1 MFFYVYTS
9 ILFVASLALA
19 AAPAAAQATGDLW
32 LRPGDALRVVIKNEP
47 DMSGDFPV
55 AADGSVM
62 LPIIGI
68 AQATDK
74 SVAMLRSE
82 LEARYARELAEP
94 EVQLTPL
101 VRVSVLGEVRT
112 PGLFL
117 VDPTHVVRDVIAL
130 AGGLTPSANRTK
142 VRITR
147 GGVETV
153 AEYEAGALALESGLR
168 SGDEIFVDR
177 RSWLGDN
184 LGIFIGAA
192 ASVAA
197 AAVTSLI
204 VR

>member
-1 MFFYVYTS
+1 MSLHMRKS
-9 ILFVASLALA
+9 ILIYTLLALGVR
-19 AAPAAAQATGDLW
+19 PAVAQAPQDLQ
-32 LRPGDALRVVIKNEP
+32 LRPGDALRVIVKNEP
-47 DMSGDFPV
+47 TMSGEFPV
-55 AADGSVM
+55 AADGTVM

-68 AQATDK
+68 ARATDK
-74 SVAMLRSE
+74 SVAMLWSE

-101 VRVSVLGEVRT
+101 VRVSVLGEVRN

-117 VDPTHVVRDVIAL
+117 VDPTHVIRDVIAL
-130 AGGLTPSANRTK
+130 AGGLTPSANRRR

-147 GGVETV
+147 GASEVV
-153 AEYEAGALALESGLR
+153 AEYEAGAAALEAGVR

-192 ASVAA
+192 ASVAV
-197 AAVTSLI
+197 AAVTSWI

>member
-1 MFFYVYTS
+1 M
-9 ILFVASLALA
+9 
-19 AAPAAAQATGDLW
+19 
-32 LRPGDALRVVIKNEP
+32 IKNEP
-47 DMSGDFPV
+47 AMSGDFPV
-55 AADGSVM
+55 AADGTVM

-82 LEARYARELAEP
+82 LEARYTRELAEP

-101 VRVSVLGEVRT
+101 VRVSVLGEVRN

-117 VDPTHVVRDVIAL
+117 VDPTHVVRDVIAM
-130 AGGLTPSANRTK
+130 AGGLSPSAKRNR

-147 GGVETV
+147 GGTETV
-153 AEYEAGALALESGLR
+153 AEYEAGAAALESGLR

>member
-1 MFFYVYTS
+1 M
-9 ILFVASLALA
+9 
-19 AAPAAAQATGDLW
+19 LW
-32 LRPGDALRVVIKNEP
+32 
-47 DMSGDFPV
+47 
-55 AADGSVM
+55 
-62 LPIIGI
+62 
-68 AQATDK
+68 
-74 SVAMLRSE
+74 SE

-101 VRVSVLGEVRT
+101 VRVSVLGEVRN

-117 VDPTHVVRDVIAL
+117 VDPTHVIRDVIAL
-130 AGGLTPSANRTK
+130 AGGLTPSANRRR

-147 GGVETV
+147 GASEVV
-153 AEYEAGALALESGLR
+153 AEYEAGAAALEAGVR

-192 ASVAA
+192 ASVAV
-197 AAVTSLI
+197 AAVTSWI

>member
-1 MFFYVYTS
+1 MSFHVPAS
-9 ILFVASLALA
+9 ILFGTFLALA
-19 AAPAAAQATGDLW
+19 AAPAAAQPTEELR
-32 LRPGDALRVVIKNEP
+32 LRPGDALRVLIRNEP
-47 DMSGDFPV
+47 AMSGEFPV

-68 AQATDK
+68 ARATDK
-74 SVAMLRSE
+74 SVGMLRSE

-101 VRVSVLGEVRT
+101 VRVSVLGEVRS

-117 VDPTHVVRDVIAL
+117 ADPTHVVRDVIAM
-130 AGGLTPSANRTK
+130 AGGLTPSANRAR

-147 GGVETV
+147 GGTETV
-153 AEYEAGALALESGLR
+153 AEYEAGSSALERGLL
-168 SGDEIFVDR
+168 SGDQIFVDR

-192 ASVAA
+192 ATVAA

>member
-1 MFFYVYTS
+1 
-9 ILFVASLALA
+9 
-19 AAPAAAQATGDLW
+19 
-32 LRPGDALRVVIKNEP
+32 
-47 DMSGDFPV
+47 
-55 AADGSVM
+55 
-62 LPIIGI
+62 
-68 AQATDK
+68 
-74 SVAMLRSE
+74 
-82 LEARYARELAEP
+82 
-94 EVQLTPL
+94 VQLTPL
-101 VRVSVLGEVRT
+101 VRVSVLGEVLN

-130 AGGLTPSANRTK
+130 AGGLTPSANRRK

-153 AEYEAGALALESGLR
+153 AEYEAGASALETGLQ

-177 RSWLGDN
+177 RSWLGEN

-197 AAVTSLI
+197 AAVTSWI

>member
-1 MFFYVYTS
+1 MRKS
-9 ILFVASLALA
+9 ILIYTLLALGVR
-19 AAPAAAQATGDLW
+19 PAVAQAPQDLQ
-32 LRPGDALRVVIKNEP
+32 LRPGDALRVMVKNEP
-47 DMSGDFPV
+47 TMSGEFPV
-55 AADGSVM
+55 AADGTVM

-68 AQATDK
+68 ARATDK
-74 SVAMLRSE
+74 SVAMLWSE

-101 VRVSVLGEVRT
+101 VRVSVLGEVRN

-117 VDPTHVVRDVIAL
+117 VDPTHVIRDVIAL
-130 AGGLTPSANRTK
+130 AGGLTPSANRRR

-147 GGVETV
+147 GASEAV
-153 AEYEAGALALESGLR
+153 AEYEAGAVALEAGVR

-192 ASVAA
+192 ASVAV
-197 AAVTSLI
+197 AAVTSWI

>member
-1 MFFYVYTS
+1 
-9 ILFVASLALA
+9 
-19 AAPAAAQATGDLW
+19 
-32 LRPGDALRVVIKNEP
+32 
-47 DMSGDFPV
+47 
-55 AADGSVM
+55 

-82 LEARYARELAEP
+82 LESRYARELAEP
-94 EVQLTPL
+94 EVQVTPL
-101 VRVSVLGEVRT
+101 VRVSVLGEVRN

-117 VDPTHVVRDVIAL
+117 VDPTHAVRDVIAL
-130 AGGLTPSANRTK
+130 AGGLTPSANRR

-147 GGVETV
+147 AGVETV
-153 AEYEAGALALESGLR
+153 AEYEAGAAELDARLR

-197 AAVTSLI
+197 AAVTSWI

>member
-1 MFFYVYTS
+1 MSFHVHTS
-9 ILFVASLALA
+9 ILFAASLALA
-19 AAPAAAQATGDLW
+19 AGPATAQSREELV
-32 LRPGDALRVVIKNEP
+32 LRPGDALRVAIKNEP
-47 DMSGDFPV
+47 AMSGDFPV
-55 AADGSVM
+55 AADGTVM

-82 LEARYARELAEP
+82 LESRYARELADP

-101 VRVSVLGEVRT
+101 VRVSVLGEVHS

-130 AGGLTPSANRTK
+130 AGGLTPSANRSR

-147 GGVETV
+147 GGTETV
-153 AEYEAGALALESGLR
+153 AEYEAGALVLEGGVR

-177 RSWLGDN
+177 RSWLGEN

-197 AAVTSLI
+197 AAVTSWI

>member
-1 MFFYVYTS
+1 MSFHVRTT
-9 ILFVASLALA
+9 ILFYALLALGA
-19 AAPAAAQATGDLW
+19 RSAAAQSPPELR
-32 LRPGDALRVVIKNEP
+32 LRPGDALRVMVKNEP
-47 DMSGDFPV
+47 DMSGEFPV
-55 AADGSVM
+55 AADGTVM

-68 AQATDK
+68 ARAADK
-74 SVAMLRSE
+74 SVTMLWSE
-82 LEARYARELAEP
+82 LEARYARELTEP

-117 VDPTHVVRDVIAL
+117 VDPTHIVRDVIAM
-130 AGGLTPSANRTK
+130 AGGLTPSANRRR

-147 GGVETV
+147 DGMETV
-153 AEYEAGALALESGLR
+153 TEYGAGVPALEAGLR

-177 RSWLGDN
+177 RSWLGEN

-192 ASVAA
+192 ASVAV
-197 AAVTSLI
+197 AAVTSWI

>member
-1 MFFYVYTS
+1 MSFHVQAS
-9 ILFVASLALA
+9 ILFGAFLALA
-19 AAPAAAQATGDLW
+19 AAPAAAQSTDEFQ

-47 DMSGDFPV
+47 ELSGEFPV
-55 AADGSVM
+55 EADGSVM

-101 VRVSVLGEVRT
+101 VRVSVLGEVKN

-117 VDPTHVVRDVIAL
+117 ADPTHVVRDVIAM
-130 AGGLTPSANRTK
+130 AGGLTPSANRR

-147 GGVETV
+147 AGVETV
-153 AEYEAGALALESGLR
+153 AEYEAGAAELDARLR

-197 AAVTSLI
+197 AAVTSWI

>member
-1 MFFYVYTS
+1 MRKS
-9 ILFVASLALA
+9 ILIYTLLALGVR
-19 AAPAAAQATGDLW
+19 PAVAQAPQDLQ
-32 LRPGDALRVVIKNEP
+32 LRPGDALRVIVKNEP
-47 DMSGDFPV
+47 TMSGEFPV
-55 AADGSVM
+55 AADGTVM

-68 AQATDK
+68 ARATDK
-74 SVAMLRSE
+74 SVAMLWSE

-101 VRVSVLGEVRT
+101 VRVSVLGEVRN

-117 VDPTHVVRDVIAL
+117 VDPTHVIRDVIAL
-130 AGGLTPSANRTK
+130 AGGLTPSANRRR

-147 GGVETV
+147 GASEVV
-153 AEYEAGALALESGLR
+153 AEYEAGAAALEAGVR

-192 ASVAA
+192 ASVAV
-197 AAVTSLI
+197 AAVTSWI

>member
-1 MFFYVYTS
+1 MPFHVHTK
-9 ILFVASLALA
+9 ILCAALLALVA
-19 AAPAAAQATGDLW
+19 RPVAAQAPAELW
-32 LRPGDALRVVIKNEP
+32 LRPGDALRVMIKNEP
-47 DMSGDFPV
+47 AMSGDFPV
-55 AADGSVM
+55 AADGTVM
-62 LPIIGI
+62 LPIIGL
-68 AQATDK
+68 ARATDK
-74 SVAMLRSE
+74 SVAHLRSE

-101 VRVSVLGEVRT
+101 VRVSVLGEVRN

-117 VDPTHVVRDVIAL
+117 ADPTHVVRDVIAL
-130 AGGLTPSANRTK
+130 AGGLTPSANRRK

-147 GGVETV
+147 GGTETV
-153 AEYEAGALALESGLR
+153 AEYEAGAPALETGLL

-197 AAVTSLI
+197 AAVTSWI

>member
-1 MFFYVYTS
+1 MRKS
-9 ILFVASLALA
+9 ILIYTLLALGVR
-19 AAPAAAQATGDLW
+19 PAVAQAPQDLQ
-32 LRPGDALRVVIKNEP
+32 LRPGDALRVMVKNEP
-47 DMSGDFPV
+47 TMSGEFPV
-55 AADGSVM
+55 AADGTVM

-68 AQATDK
+68 ARATDK
-74 SVAMLRSE
+74 SVAMLWSE

-101 VRVSVLGEVRT
+101 VRVSVLGEVRN

-117 VDPTHVVRDVIAL
+117 VDPTHVIRDVIAL
-130 AGGLTPSANRTK
+130 AGGLTPSANRRR

-147 GGVETV
+147 GASEVV
-153 AEYEAGALALESGLR
+153 AEYEAGAAALEAGVR

-192 ASVAA
+192 ASVAV
-197 AAVTSLI
+197 AAVTSWI

>member
-1 MFFYVYTS
+1 MSFHVHTS
-9 ILFVASLALA
+9 ILFAASLALA
-19 AAPAAAQATGDLW
+19 AGPAAAQSSEELW
-32 LRPGDALRVVIKNEP
+32 LRPGDALRVIVKNEP
-47 DMSGDFPV
+47 AMSGDFPV
-55 AADGSVM
+55 AADGTVM

-74 SVAMLRSE
+74 SVVMLRSE

-101 VRVSVLGEVRT
+101 VRVSVLGEVRN

-117 VDPTHVVRDVIAL
+117 ADPTHVVRDVIAM
-130 AGGLTPSANRTK
+130 AGGLTPSANQDR

-147 GGVETV
+147 GGTETV
-153 AEYEAGALALESGLR
+153 AEYEAGAPALESGLH
-168 SGDEIFVDR
+168 SGDQIFVDR